1 MGDGIAA
8 TTAARLTGGDTAAR
22 PREASTGGL
31 QGSWAAPDSRR
42 VLQLALAGLW
52 LLDAVLQY
60 QSAMFSRAFPQ
71 MLADAAHGNPAVIAD
86 PITWTARLIDH
97 HVVAMNAIF
106 ATVQL
111 LLGLGIAWR
120 PTVRLA
126 LGASIA
132 WALAVWW
139 LGEGLGMVLTGTASP
154 VNGAPGAVILYA
166 LLAVLLWPAARGRPS
181 PFVAGRAVGTGTARL
196 LWLVLWGSLGYLA
209 LQPAARAPQALS
221 NSVSAMTSG
230 QPGWLAA
237 ADSDLGR
244 LLSHQG
250 LTASIILAVALV
262 TIALGIY
269 LPLPAVRTVLIL
281 AVAVAALIWVAQGLG
296 GLFSGSGTDPDSG
309 PLLVLLGAAYWPARQ
324 RTAAGSPA
332 LGSPAPRGPAPASPA
347 PARPSPGSPT

>member
-1 MGDGIAA
+1 
-8 TTAARLTGGDTAAR
+8 
-22 PREASTGGL
+22 
-31 QGSWAAPDSRR
+31 
-42 VLQLALAGLW
+42 
-52 LLDAVLQY
+52 
-60 QSAMFSRAFPQ
+60 
-71 MLADAAHGNPAVIAD
+71 
-86 PITWTARLIDH
+86 
-97 HVVAMNAIF
+97 
-106 ATVQL
+106 
-111 LLGLGIAWR
+111 
-120 PTVRLA
+120 
-126 LGASIA
+126 
-132 WALAVWW
+132 
-139 LGEGLGMVLTGTASP
+139 MVLTGTASP

-166 LLAVLLWPAARGRPS
+166 LLAVLLWPAARDRPS

-196 LWLVLWGSLGYLA
+196 LWLVLWVSLGYLA
-209 LQPAARAPQALS
+209 LQPAVRAPQALS

-269 LPLPAVRTVLIL
+269 LPLPAVRAVLIL
-281 AVAVAALIWVAQGLG
+281 AMAVAALIWVAQGLG

-332 LGSPAPRGPAPASPA
+332 LGSPAPRGSAPASPA